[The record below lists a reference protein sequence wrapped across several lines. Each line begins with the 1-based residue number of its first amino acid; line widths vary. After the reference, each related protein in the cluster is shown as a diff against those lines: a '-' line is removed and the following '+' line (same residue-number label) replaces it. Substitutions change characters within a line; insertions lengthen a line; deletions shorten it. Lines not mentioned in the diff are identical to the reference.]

1 MFVWTT
7 PADQHFKKVLIC
19 FLLPALIG
27 CTTGHEVL
35 KYESPIKSSTY
46 NLVPGLEP
54 EEASHK
60 ILVSVTGQGLEPE
73 NGTRQQKRL
82 MAERAAVIDGYR
94 KLSER
99 LAGTILNAYSAAG
112 YNNVSHDQITA
123 ETNAYLRGAQVGFV
137 SHKDGIATAVVKLYL
152 IPREFRFY
160 HGNPT
165 SRAIMGALAGA
176 GLGAAAGSATGA
188 ALGTNSAT
196 MEALGGTAGAM
207 GIGASAGGLGGAAM
221 SSME

>member
-1 MFVWTT
+1 M
-7 PADQHFKKVLIC
+7 
-19 FLLPALIG
+19 
-27 CTTGHEVL
+27 L
-35 KYESPIKSSTY
+35 KYENPIKTSTF
-46 NLVPGLEP
+46 NLIPGLEP
-54 EEASHK
+54 EEASQK
-60 ILVSVTGQGLEPE
+60 ILVSVRGQGLEPS

-99 LAGTILNAYSAAG
+99 MAGTILNAYSAAG
-112 YNNVSHDQITA
+112 HNNISQDQITA

-137 SHKDGIATAVVKLYL
+137 SHNDGIATAVVKLYL
-152 IPREFRFY
+152 VPREYKFY
-160 HGNPT
+160 HGSPT

-176 GLGAAAGSATGA
+176 GLGAAAGSAAGA

-207 GIGASAGGLGGAAM
+207 AIGSAAGGLGGAAM